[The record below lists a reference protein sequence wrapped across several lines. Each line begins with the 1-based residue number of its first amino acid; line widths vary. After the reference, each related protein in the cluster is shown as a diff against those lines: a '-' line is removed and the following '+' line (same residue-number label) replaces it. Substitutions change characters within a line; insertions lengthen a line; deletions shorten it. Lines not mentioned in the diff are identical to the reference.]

1 MTNTLRKKQA
11 PLQIEALEE
20 RMMLSS
26 VEIFAAGE
34 TGQEAFNLIINGD
47 VVQTFESVGGD
58 FESRQFERF
67 VFDTDRSVSADQVQ
81 IEFINDAFDART
93 GRDNNLFVD
102 KIVIDGRTFETEA
115 ASTFHTGLI
124 DQGQFTGPG
133 FLQTEVLNVN
143 GTVSF
148 LADGSRVQN
157 VAAPAPVVSN
167 VQGVDLDGTREFGT
181 RFRVDATGTTGDE
194 VVQLQLDGQ
203 RVADFTLGAANVE
216 QVLLFETSEIVDISR
231 FRIVFL
237 NDGVDPVT
245 GVDRDLSVRQF
256 QTIDIQSGARNIF
269 NTTNGQ
275 VFASSSFTELDG
287 SVAGFGRG
295 GFLTTGGSFLEVRET
310 ATRVRVDAQGQTG
323 EEILQVV
330 QNGEVLATFQAST
343 ERQTFFFESTEEI
356 YLEDLEI
363 RFVNDLFDPQTG
375 FDRNLTVFNF
385 QTIQLPSGERDIAWT
400 AEPDVFGS
408 GVFDGQSVVDGFGVS
423 QTLVTNGFFRFRPV

>member
-1 MTNTLRKKQA
+1 
-11 PLQIEALEE
+11 
-20 RMMLSS
+20 MLST

-47 VVQTFESVGGD
+47 VVQTFQSVGGD

-81 IEFINDAFDART
+81 IEFINDAFDQRT

-124 DQGQFTGPG
+124 DQGEFVGPG
-133 FLQTEVLNVN
+133 FLETEVLNVN

-157 VAAPAPVVSN
+157 APAAAPVSN

-181 RFRVDATGTTGDE
+181 HIRVDATGTTGDE
-194 VVQLQLDGQ
+194 VLQVQIDGQ
-203 RVADFTLGAANVE
+203 RVADFTLGASGTE

-231 FRIVFL
+231 VRFVFL
-237 NDGVDPVT
+237 NDGIDPDT

-310 ATRVRVDAQGQTG
+310 ATRIRVDAQGQTG
-323 EEILQVV
+323 EEIFQVV
-330 QNGEVLATFQAST
+330 QNGEVLGTFQAST
-343 ERQTFFFESTEEI
+343 ERQTFFLESTEAI
-356 YLEDLEI
+356 YLEDLQI
-363 RFVNDLFDPQTG
+363 RFINDAFDPQTG

-400 AEPDVFGS
+400 LEGDVFGS

-423 QTLVTNGFFRFRPV
+423 QTLVTDGFFAFQPRTV

>member
-1 MTNTLRKKQA
+1 
-11 PLQIEALEE
+11 
-20 RMMLSS
+20 MLST

-34 TGQEAFNLIINGD
+34 TGQEAFNLLIDGN

-58 FESRQFERF
+58 FEARQFERF
-67 VFDTDRSVSADQVQ
+67 VFDPSGPVTADQIE
-81 IEFINDAFDART
+81 IEFINDDFDPDT
-93 GRDNNLFVD
+93 GRDVNLFVD
-102 KIVIDGRTFETEA
+102 KIVVDGTTFETEA

-124 DQGQFTGPG
+124 DAGQFVGPG
-133 FLQTEVLNVN
+133 FLETEVLNVN

-148 LADGSRVQN
+148 LADGS
-157 VAAPAPVVSN
+157 AAPAAPVSN

-181 RFRVDATGTTGDE
+181 RIRVDATGVTGDE
-194 VVQLQLDGQ
+194 VLQVQIDGQ
-203 RVADFTLGAANVE
+203 RVADFTLGASGTE

-231 FRIVFL
+231 VRFVFL
-237 NDGVDPVT
+237 NDGIDPDT

-310 ATRVRVDAQGQTG
+310 ATRIRVDAQGQTG
-323 EEILQVV
+323 EEIFQVV
-330 QNGEVLATFQAST
+330 QNGEVLGTFQAST
-343 ERQTFFFESTEEI
+343 ERQTFFLESTEAI
-356 YLEDLEI
+356 YLEDLQI
-363 RFVNDLFDPQTG
+363 RFINDAFDPQTG

-400 AEPDVFGS
+400 LEGDVFGS

-423 QTLVTNGFFRFRPV
+423 QTLVTDGFFAFQPRTV

>member
-1 MTNTLRKKQA
+1 MMNTLRKEQA
-11 PLQIEALEE
+11 PLQLEALEE

-34 TGQEAFNLIINGD
+34 TGTEAFNLLIDGN

-58 FESRQFERF
+58 FEARQFERF
-67 VFDTDRSVSADQVQ
+67 VFDPSTPVSADQVA
-81 IEFINDAFDART
+81 IEFINDNFDPDT
-93 GRDNNLFVD
+93 GRDVNLFVD
-102 KIVIDGRTFETEA
+102 KIIIDGNTFETEA

-124 DQGQFTGPG
+124 DQGEFVGPG
-133 FLQTEVLNVN
+133 FLQSEVLNVN

-148 LADGSRVQN
+148 VADGST
-157 VAAPAPVVSN
+157 APAARATAPASN

-181 RFRVDATGTTGDE
+181 RIRVDATGTTGDE
-194 VVQLQLDGQ
+194 VVQLQIDGQ
-203 RVADFTLGAANVE
+203 RVADFTVGAADVE

-231 FRIVFL
+231 VRIVFL
-237 NDGVDPVT
+237 NDGVDPDT

-310 ATRVRVDAQGQTG
+310 STRIRVDAQGQTG

-343 ERQTFFFESTEEI
+343 ERQTFFFESTESI
-356 YLEDLEI
+356 YLEDLEV